1 MRSLL
6 GLALALAFA
15 LASALVHTAA
25 AAAPEDDADL
35 AALLRQEVQ
44 GPSRYAQS
52 LLDAPAAVSVFGQQE
67 SAQLGHVTVADMLAR
82 MPGIWL
88 GSSRVYS
95 NVGVRGFNRPGDY
108 NARLLVAIDGFR
120 VNDAIYDQALPAF
133 EFPLVAAWVK
143 RLELVHGPGSSVY
156 GGNALF
162 GVVNLVTLDGADA
175 PGLRVDASVGSFG
188 ERSAGLRYG
197 NAALGGGD
205 LFVGMHL
212 QRSRGEDLELPGLG
226 RIEGLDGLSYA
237 AGFLKYRR
245 GPWRLSAASMVRS
258 KAIPTAPYGTEPGAA
273 GTDFR
278 DQYVYGEIAW
288 DEPWGGASE
297 WRRSLRLALARIGF
311 NGRYVY
317 AGEDAGATLINR
329 DEAHA
334 GWLGLEGRAHWRGW
348 LNHELML
355 GFDARIAPHGVQRN
369 FDEDPYRVLLDSRE
383 PVRSAGLFA
392 QDLWQLSERVQLT
405 TGLRV
410 DKVRGADLQW
420 SPRLA
425 LVWRPRQQESVKLM
439 AGRAFRA
446 ANLTERFYS
455 DGGLSQEANPGLR
468 PETVGTFEL
477 AWERALGP
485 DLSLSLNAYTTRMR
499 DTVEFVPLAGQDG
512 IGRYEN
518 QSRLRSRGVDLGL
531 EQRRASG
538 WQWRVN
544 LSLNSTRDHER
555 RLSNSP
561 RWLAKGHLIAP
572 LATAWTVAA
581 EWQAI
586 GARDGRERVPAAA
599 SVNAVLRFTGWRDQE
614 LALRVLNAGD
624 RRLWDVA
631 PPEVTFTQMPLPRRS
646 WHLDWRYAF
655 R

>member
-1 MRSLL
+1 MRGLW
-6 GLALALAFA
+6 GLALALGCSAA
-15 LASALVHTAA
+15 VAASD
-25 AAAPEDDADL
+25 DDAEL

-52 LLDAPAAVSVFGQQE
+52 LLDAPAAVSVFGQHE
-67 SAQLGHVTVADMLAR
+67 AALLGHVTVADMLAR
-82 MPGIWL
+82 MPGVWI
-88 GSSRVYS
+88 GNSRMYS
-95 NVGVRGFNRPGDY
+95 NVGMRGFNRPGDY

-120 VNDAIYDQALPAF
+120 VNDTLYDQALPAF
-133 EFPLVAAWVK
+133 EIPLVAAWVK
-143 RLELVHGPGSSVY
+143 RLEAVQGPGSSVY
-156 GGNALF
+156 GGNALL

-175 PGLRVDASVGSFG
+175 PGLRLEGSVGSFG
-188 ERSAGLRYG
+188 TRSAGLRYG
-197 NAALGGGD
+197 DAALGGGD
-205 LFVGMHL
+205 LFVGVHL
-212 QRSRGEDLELPGLG
+212 QRIRGEDLDLPGIGHLA
-226 RIEGLDGLSYA
+226 GLDALSYA
-237 AGFLKYRR
+237 SGFLKYRR

-258 KAIPTAPYGTEPGAA
+258 KALPVAPYGTVPGAA

-278 DQYVYGEIAW
+278 DQYLYGELAW
-288 DEPWGGASE
+288 DEPWGGNSD
-297 WRRSLRLALARIGF
+297 WRRSARFSLGRSAF

-317 AGEDAGATLINR
+317 AGEAPGTTLINR

-334 GWLGLEGRAHWRGW
+334 AWLGLEARAHWRGW

-355 GFDARIAPHGVQRN
+355 GFDARQSPHGVQRN
-369 FDEDPYRVLLDSRE
+369 FDEDPYRLVLDSRE
-383 PVRSAGLFA
+383 AARSAGLFA
-392 QDLWQLSERVQLT
+392 QDLWQLSEKLQLT

-410 DKVRGADLQW
+410 DKVRGADPQW
-420 SPRLA
+420 SPRIA

-446 ANLTERFYS
+446 GNLIERFYS
-455 DGGLSQEANPGLR
+455 DGGLSQEANPGLH
-468 PETVGTFEL
+468 PETLGTLEL
-477 AWERALGP
+477 AWERALGD
-485 DLSLSLNAYTTRMR
+485 DLSLSLNAYATRMR
-499 DTVEFVPLAGQDG
+499 DTIEFVPLAGQEG
-512 IGRYEN
+512 LGRYEN
-518 QSRLRSRGVDLGL
+518 LSRLRGRGIDLGL

-544 LSLNSTRDHER
+544 VSLNDARDQHR
-555 RLSNSP
+555 RLGNAP

-572 LATAWTVAA
+572 LATDWTVAT

-599 SVNAVLRFTGWRDQE
+599 SINAVLRYTGWRGHDV
-614 LALRVLNAGD
+614 ALRVLNAAD

-631 PPEVTFTQMPLPRRS
+631 PPEVATSRIPLPRRS